1 MDIGML
7 WFDNDKGAD
16 FAVKVKRAVDYY
28 KKKYGQIPNLCFV
41 HPCMIP
47 VNGNGNQPRKRKPKG
62 NGSNLKNSGVEI
74 RETQSMLPNH
84 FWIGI
89 RRRKSVERQA
99 LRGG

>member
-7 WFDNDKGAD
+7 WFDNNKGAD
-16 FAVKVKRAVDYY
+16 FTVKVKRAVDYY
-28 KKKYGQIPNLCFV
+28 QKKYGQMPNLCFV

-47 VNGNGNQPRKRKPKG
+47 MNGNGNQSGRRKPKE
-62 NGSNLKNSGVEI
+62 NGSPLKTSGVEI

-89 RRRKSVERQA
+89 RRRKSVVRDA
-99 LRGG
+99 